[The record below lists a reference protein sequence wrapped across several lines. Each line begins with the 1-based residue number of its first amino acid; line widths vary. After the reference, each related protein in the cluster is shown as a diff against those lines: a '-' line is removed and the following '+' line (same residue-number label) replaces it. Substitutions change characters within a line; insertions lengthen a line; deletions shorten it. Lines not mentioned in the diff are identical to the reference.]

1 MTKISNSTYGCSCP
15 TVEKTT
21 ERALFAKT
29 ICNSYAEAVALLKG
43 RNLGP
48 GEIAVVRYY
57 INDFASHWDETT
69 GLPVRMVLG
78 IGGANAQAD
87 DDLYIFNDDRIK
99 SSSDPVTGDEVK
111 DLISLSLMNY
121 YAKSEIDRML
131 APVINLDTIVTNR
144 LKDMDD
150 DIDELRGRVDKLS
163 AGGNYVTYEY
173 LNDQIVKLDSAID
186 EKADADKVYT
196 KDEVNSLL
204 DNIKVPEADLT
215 NYYTKKE
222 VDDLIANID
231 IPEFDA
237 SNLVTKE
244 DLESVKDSINTDIAA
259 IEDDLLTKADA
270 SIVEEISKDVD
281 ELSSSLDNKADASV
295 IEEINTKLDAKVD
308 ASEVYTKTDV
318 DNKVDNINNILD
330 TKANASDVAEVN
342 AKLDEKANTTDLDDL
357 STNVSNIS
365 AALDNKVDASVV
377 DEKINL
383 AVDAKIAEAD
393 IPGKVAEAIAS
404 SETITDAVN
413 TAIND
418 ADIPGLVD
426 AAIAEKDVVT
436 TDKFDAS
443 MAEKADASVVE
454 NLSNLLN
461 DKVDASVVYTKEE
474 VYTKSEVEN
483 LINNIEIPEFDASN
497 LVTKDEFEV
506 EVNDINDII
515 DNKLDT
521 SVINNYY
528 NKSEVDAKIANI
540 PTTDLSDYYTKGEVY
555 TRFEVDDLI
564 PDVTNYVTTETL
576 KTEVESAVT
585 ESTTIKELQEQV
597 NNIIVDS
604 SKIDG
609 GEEGGGEEW

>member
-57 INDFASHWDETT
+57 INDSASHWDETT

-121 YAKSEIDRML
+121 YTKSEIDRML

-150 DIDELRGRVDKLS
+150 DIDELRGRVDRLS

-196 KDEVNSLL
+196 KDEVDNLL
-204 DNIKVPEADLT
+204 DNIKVPETDLT
-215 NYYTKKE
+215 NYYTKRE

-244 DLESVKDSINTDIAA
+244 DLESVKDAINTDIAA

-281 ELSSSLDNKADASV
+281 ELSSSLDNKVDVSV

-318 DNKVDNINNILD
+318 DNKVDNINNALD
-330 TKANASDVAEVN
+330 TKANATDVAEVN

-377 DEKINL
+377 DDKINS

-413 TAIND
+413 TAINN

-454 NLSNLLN
+454 NLSNSLN
-461 DKVDASVVYTKEE
+461 DKVDASVVYTKDE

-483 LINNIEIPEFDASN
+483 LINNIPEFDASN
-497 LVTKDEFEV
+497 LVTKDEFEA

-515 DNKLDT
+515 DNKLDA
-521 SVINNYY
+521 SVIDNYY
-528 NKSEVDAKIANI
+528 NKSEVDELLANI
-540 PTTDLSDYYTKGEVY
+540 PTTDLSNYYTKDEVY
-555 TRFEVDDLI
+555 TRDEVDALI

-597 NNIIVDS
+597 NNIIIDS
-604 SKIDG
+604 SNIDG
-609 GEEGGGEEW
+609 GEEEW

>member
-1 MTKISNSTYGCSCP
+1 MTKILNSTYGCSCP

-43 RNLGP
+43 RNLCP

-57 INDFASHWDETT
+57 INDSASHWDETT

-121 YAKSEIDRML
+121 YTKSEIDRML

-163 AGGNYVTYEY
+163 TGGNYVTYEY

-196 KDEVNSLL
+196 KDEVDNLL
-204 DNIKVPEADLT
+204 DNIKVPETDLT

-222 VDDLIANID
+222 VDELISNID
-231 IPEFDA
+231 IPEFDT

-244 DLESVKDSINTDIAA
+244 DLESVKDTINTDIAA

-281 ELSSSLDNKADASV
+281 ELTSSLDN
-295 IEEINTKLDAKVD
+295 KVD
-308 ASEVYTKTDV
+308 ASEVYTKADV
-318 DNKVDNINNILD
+318 DNKVNDINNTLD
-330 TKANASDVAEVN
+330 TKADATDVAEVN
-342 AKLDEKANTTDLDDL
+342 TKLDEKANTTDLDDL

-377 DEKINL
+377 DEKINS
-383 AVDAKIAEAD
+383 AVDEKIAEAD

-413 TAIND
+413 TAINN

-443 MAEKADASVVE
+443 MAEKADVSVVE
-454 NLSNLLN
+454 NLSNSLN
-461 DKVDASVVYTKEE
+461 DKVDASVVYTKDE
-474 VYTKSEVEN
+474 VYTKTDVNE
-483 LINNIEIPEFDASN
+483 LIANIPEFDASN
-497 LVTKDEFEV
+497 LVTKDELASEV
-506 EVNDINDII
+506 SDIVDIV
-515 DNKLDT
+515 DNKLDA

-528 NKSEVDAKIANI
+528 NKSEVDELLVNI
-540 PTTDLSDYYTKGEVY
+540 PTTDLSNYYTKDEVY
-555 TRFEVDDLI
+555 TKSEVDDLI

-597 NNIIVDS
+597 NNIIIDS
-604 SKIDG
+604 SNIDG
-609 GEEGGGEEW
+609 GEEEW

>member
-1 MTKISNSTYGCSCP
+1 MTKILNSTYGCSCP

-43 RNLGP
+43 RNLCP

-57 INDFASHWDETT
+57 INDSASHWDETT

-121 YAKSEIDRML
+121 YTKSEIDRML

-163 AGGNYVTYEY
+163 TGGNYVTYEY

-196 KDEVNSLL
+196 KDEVDNLL
-204 DNIKVPEADLT
+204 DNIKVPETDLT

-222 VDDLIANID
+222 VDELISNID
-231 IPEFDA
+231 IPEFDT

-244 DLESVKDSINTDIAA
+244 DLESVKDTINTDIAA

-281 ELSSSLDNKADASV
+281 ELTSSLDN
-295 IEEINTKLDAKVD
+295 KVD
-308 ASEVYTKTDV
+308 ASEVYTKADV
-318 DNKVDNINNILD
+318 DNKVNDINNTLD
-330 TKANASDVAEVN
+330 TKADATDVAEVN

-377 DEKINL
+377 DEKINS
-383 AVDAKIAEAD
+383 AVDEKIAEAD

-413 TAIND
+413 TAINN

-454 NLSNLLN
+454 SLSNSLN
-461 DKVDASVVYTKEE
+461 DKVDASVVYTKDEL
-474 VYTKSEVEN
+474 YTKTDVNE
-483 LINNIEIPEFDASN
+483 LIANIPEFDASN
-497 LVTKDEFEV
+497 LVTKDELASEV
-506 EVNDINDII
+506 SDIVDIV
-515 DNKLDT
+515 DNKLDA

-528 NKSEVDAKIANI
+528 NKSEVDELLVNI
-540 PTTDLSDYYTKGEVY
+540 PTTDLSNYYTKDEVY
-555 TRFEVDDLI
+555 TKSEVDDLI

-597 NNIIVDS
+597 NNIIIDS
-604 SKIDG
+604 SNIDG
-609 GEEGGGEEW
+609 GEEEW

>member
-1 MTKISNSTYGCSCP
+1 MTKILNSTYGCSCP

-43 RNLGP
+43 RNLCP

-57 INDFASHWDETT
+57 INDSASHWDETT

-121 YAKSEIDRML
+121 YTKSEIDRML

-163 AGGNYVTYEY
+163 TGGNYVTYEY

-196 KDEVNSLL
+196 KDEVDNLL
-204 DNIKVPEADLT
+204 DNIKVPETDLT

-222 VDDLIANID
+222 VDELISNID
-231 IPEFDA
+231 IPEFDT

-244 DLESVKDSINTDIAA
+244 DLESVKDTINTDIAA

-281 ELSSSLDNKADASV
+281 ELASSLDN
-295 IEEINTKLDAKVD
+295 KVD
-308 ASEVYTKTDV
+308 ASEVYTKADV
-318 DNKVDNINNILD
+318 DNKVNDINNTLD
-330 TKANASDVAEVN
+330 TKADATDVAEVN

-377 DEKINL
+377 DEKINS
-383 AVDAKIAEAD
+383 AVDEKIAEAD

-413 TAIND
+413 TAINN

-454 NLSNLLN
+454 SLSNSLN
-461 DKVDASVVYTKEE
+461 DKVDASVVYTKDE
-474 VYTKSEVEN
+474 VYTKTDVNE
-483 LINNIEIPEFDASN
+483 LIANIDIPEFDTSN
-497 LVTKDEFEV
+497 LVTKDELAAEV
-506 EVNDINDII
+506 SDIVDIV
-515 DNKLDT
+515 DNKLDA
-521 SVINNYY
+521 SAINNYY
-528 NKSEVDAKIANI
+528 NKSEVEAKIADI

-555 TRFEVDDLI
+555 TKDEVMALL

-576 KTEVESAVT
+576 SNEIQNNETIQKLETRVEAL
-585 ESTTIKELQEQV
+585 ESL
-597 NNIIVDS
+597 
-604 SKIDG
+604 DG
-609 GEEGGGEEW
+609 GDVSEEDWSLPEE